1 MLTLVSLISYYQKN
15 EVKRTW
21 LRDNATYVQISTW
34 IKIMVVELLPY
45 IGIVILNYAIVRK
58 IRNSRQFRRRFFK
71 VNDIQK

>member
-1 MLTLVSLISYYQKN
+1 MLTLVLLNSYYQKN

-34 IKIMVVELLPY
+34 IKIIVVELLPY
-45 IGIVILNYAIVRK
+45 IAIVILNYAIVRK

>member
-34 IKIMVVELLPY
+34 IKIIVVELLPY
-45 IGIVILNYAIVRK
+45 IAIVILNYAIVRK

-71 VNDIQK
+71 VIDMQK